1 MHFEFL
7 VEEQSME
14 VTLRNL
20 LPRLLGPE
28 DDYDVRDFRGCQN
41 LLKQL
46 PHRLRGY
53 RHLLSDEYRIVIV
66 IDRDSHDCEKLK
78 CRLETMAADAGLP
91 TKTSPAADGRFY
103 VVNRIAIE
111 ELEAW
116 FFGDIEAVVTA
127 YPRVRSSVATRSSYR
142 YSDEIRG
149 GTAEALHRVLREF
162 GYYRGYFP
170 KIEVASKIS
179 EHMDPA
185 RNRSPSF
192 RCFVD
197 GVQACLT

>member
-1 MHFEFL
+1 
-7 VEEQSME
+7 ME

-20 LPRLLGPE
+20 LPRLLGPA
-28 DDYDVRDFRGCQN
+28 DDFDIRDFRGCQN

-46 PHRLRGY
+46 PNRLRGY
-53 RHLLSDEYRIVIV
+53 RHLLSDEYRIIVV
-66 IDRDSHDCEKLK
+66 IDRDAHDCEQLK
-78 CRLETMAADAGLP
+78 RRLEELAAEARLP
-91 TKTSPAADGRFY
+91 TKTSPTADGRFS

-116 FFGDIEAVVTA
+116 FFGDIEAVAAA
-127 YPRVRSSVATRSSYR
+127 YPKVPSSVATRSSYR
-142 YSDEIRG
+142 YPDEIRG

-170 KIEVASKIS
+170 KIEVALKIS
-179 EHMDPA
+179 EQMDPA

-197 GVQACLT
+197 GVLACLP